1 MPHLASTVLLGTVV
15 QLPALLLLVV
25 QQEASLFEARPT
37 VQCAPLVTCV
47 HHPSRELFA
56 VHLALT
62 RLARQG
68 KRIALIVLQ
77 GFVALIQSECY
88 FPQIL
93 ALISRLA
100 IVWKKK
106 AWLCLLSKGVTTETL
121 GHSRLVHGLLY
132 GTFLVR
138 FLYATS
144 NPCFDF
150 CPFCVAVSS
159 FKYPWSGALMERGGE
174 MSVPL
179 ASGLSV

>member
-15 QLPALLLLVV
+15 QLPARLLLLV

-100 IVWKKK
+100 IV
-106 AWLCLLSKGVTTETL
+106 
-121 GHSRLVHGLLY
+121 
-132 GTFLVR
+132 
-138 FLYATS
+138 
-144 NPCFDF
+144 
-150 CPFCVAVSS
+150 
-159 FKYPWSGALMERGGE
+159 
-174 MSVPL
+174 
-179 ASGLSV
+179 